1 MPLKPFLNPW
11 PTPKEEM
18 RFVSNIPRSE
28 HDFICGITPG
38 KGPKQTIVNIILE
51 KVIHEYKRR
60 GWDNSSHRES
70 AEQFVA
76 NCELV
81 MPGDTVKVSQQYIDG
96 GIRTREFDGNFV
108 SGVAVA
114 ELVPHPST
122 PPLAGGTT
130 GNGATPP
137 CSPSE
142 FHHVQGLRRVAK
154 RPGRPRKVAVGV
166 GPKGEQGDRPER
178 RER

>member
-81 MPGDTVKVSQQYIDG
+81 MPGDIITSTSEVG
-96 GIRTREFDGNFV
+96 GTTYGRFL
-108 SGVAVA
+108 SGVPAPVAVPNA
-114 ELVPHPST
+114 TSHAV
-122 PPLAGGTT
+122 AGGTT
-130 GNGATPP
+130 GNGAT
-137 CSPSE
+137 SPSASCKLDDI
-142 FHHVQGLRRVAK
+142 QGVRRVAK
-154 RPGRPRKVAVGV
+154 RPGRPRKVAASV
-166 GPKGEQGDRPER
+166 KGEQGDRPER
-178 RER
+178 GG